1 MENSKWSQWKLA
13 TRLVQAG
20 RSHEPG
26 APLNP
31 SITLSTGFNLGGE
44 YGYSRGDQP
53 NWTATQ
59 SALGGGVDLA
69 VAHEFLERLQDPRD
83 GAVAA
88 ARQDANLVVL
98 RVPLHVPRPTGR
110 RRRPRRT
117 RLRG

>member
-1 MENSKWSQWKLA
+1 MWKFHWTGSYGDQMSHRRR
-13 TRLVQAG
+13 TRLVAPSEDA
-20 RSHEPG
+20 REVVPG
-26 APLNP
+26 PEGNDP
-31 SITLSTGFNLGGE
+31 DV
-44 YGYSRGDQP
+44 R
-53 NWTATQ
+53 
-59 SALGGGVDLA
+59 LGGGVDLA

-98 RVPLHVPRPTGR
+98 RVPLRVPRPTGR

>member
-1 MENSKWSQWKLA
+1 MSHRRR
-13 TRLVQAG
+13 TRLVAPSEDA
-20 RSHEPG
+20 REVVPG
-26 APLNP
+26 PEGNDP
-31 SITLSTGFNLGGE
+31 DV
-44 YGYSRGDQP
+44 R
-53 NWTATQ
+53 
-59 SALGGGVDLA
+59 LGGGVDLA

-98 RVPLHVPRPTGR
+98 RVPLRVPRPTGR